1 MAPSISD
8 FPHGVAST
16 QPSVCKVGIN
26 GFGRIGR
33 NVLRAS
39 LTRTDLQ
46 IVAINHTCNTVQ
58 DLIYLIRYDSCMG
71 KLSDDI
77 SIHALSDT
85 LITINGRQIV
95 LTSERDLQKLNWS
108 AVGVDYVVECTG
120 KFTKRDLAL
129 QHVTYGHAKRVVI
142 SAPSSDSPT
151 YVYGVNSDD
160 YTADEDRRVVS
171 CASCTTNCVTP
182 VLKVLHQQ
190 FGIVQGLL
198 TTVHAATQ
206 SQQVL
211 DGYSKKNRRLGRSV
225 FDNIIPT
232 TTGAAKA
239 IATVLPELTGKV
251 TGVSI
256 RVPAPNVSMIDL
268 TVTTEQPTSLAEI
281 MAAFRRAAKSS
292 LAGVLYVSDEELV
305 SSDYKG
311 NPNSAV
317 VDAPACT
324 ELNPQPCQ
332 NIKQHRLPKMD
343 ILPNEL
349 ILLVGQ
355 YITDDAF
362 SKLAL
367 SKCSRRLQWL
377 FDPPTVYS
385 SLHISSIGTR
395 EVALIQYL
403 WRRPDLAHLVHDA
416 NFGFARCIH
425 PYYPYLLPKACTLRW
440 NSTIEHIVDD
450 ICESEREKTAWNTQ
464 LRQFC
469 EDAWLGVLLSLLN
482 NLKSITLGYGG
493 NQWLL
498 TSILDK
504 ALLGRRPFSTTA
516 PFPLLQKVTLKN
528 YQGRFSYNPHFA
540 LGWFH
545 LPAVRTIEG
554 VNMWDSSG
562 RMDVGYVE
570 YLDKPPCLKLERFKV
585 DIGVISDAPSP
596 YIFDPRDF
604 RQGLAP
610 CKKTLKAL
618 SIGFH
623 SSYRRFRARHRT
635 MEVRHHLGLED
646 LPFGSFREF
655 IVLEHLSMR
664 HANLMRLPGVNT
676 GDSHDAAPQSLVDLS
691 PTSLKSL
698 EITDVVHAFV
708 LHLIAELS
716 LLVTQHTTIIPQ
728 FERIVFYL
736 QQPEWR
742 LAMFLTDNL
751 NPDQRTASGVMLK

>member
-8 FPHGVAST
+8 FPHSVAST

-129 QHVTYGHAKRVVI
+129 QHVIYGHAKRVVI

-281 MAAFRRAAKSS
+281 MAAFRRASKSS

-324 ELNPQPCQ
+324 ELNPQFFKIMAWYD
-332 NIKQHRLPKMD
+332 NEWGYSNRLLD
-343 ILPNEL
+343 L
-349 ILLVGQ
+349 
-355 YITDDAF
+355 TA
-362 SKLAL
+362 
-367 SKCSRRLQWL
+367 
-377 FDPPTVYS
+377 
-385 SLHISSIGTR
+385 H
-395 EVALIQYL
+395 VASQ
-403 WRRPDLAHLVHDA
+403 
-416 NFGFARCIH
+416 
-425 PYYPYLLPKACTLRW
+425 
-440 NSTIEHIVDD
+440 E
-450 ICESEREKTAWNTQ
+450 Q
-464 LRQFC
+464 
-469 EDAWLGVLLSLLN
+469 
-482 NLKSITLGYGG
+482 
-493 NQWLL
+493 
-498 TSILDK
+498 
-504 ALLGRRPFSTTA
+504 
-516 PFPLLQKVTLKN
+516 
-528 YQGRFSYNPHFA
+528 
-540 LGWFH
+540 
-545 LPAVRTIEG
+545 
-554 VNMWDSSG
+554 
-562 RMDVGYVE
+562 
-570 YLDKPPCLKLERFKV
+570 
-585 DIGVISDAPSP
+585 
-596 YIFDPRDF
+596 
-604 RQGLAP
+604 
-610 CKKTLKAL
+610 
-618 SIGFH
+618 
-623 SSYRRFRARHRT
+623 
-635 MEVRHHLGLED
+635 
-646 LPFGSFREF
+646 
-655 IVLEHLSMR
+655 
-664 HANLMRLPGVNT
+664 
-676 GDSHDAAPQSLVDLS
+676 
-691 PTSLKSL
+691 
-698 EITDVVHAFV
+698 
-708 LHLIAELS
+708 
-716 LLVTQHTTIIPQ
+716 
-728 FERIVFYL
+728 
-736 QQPEWR
+736 
-742 LAMFLTDNL
+742 
-751 NPDQRTASGVMLK
+751 